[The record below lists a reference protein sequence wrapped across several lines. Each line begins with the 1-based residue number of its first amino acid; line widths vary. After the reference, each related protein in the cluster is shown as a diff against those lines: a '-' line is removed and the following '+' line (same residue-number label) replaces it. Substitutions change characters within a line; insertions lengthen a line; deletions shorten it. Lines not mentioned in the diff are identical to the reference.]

1 MLSKNKQIFI
11 SFHLDEKARVV
22 PVLEQIRTA
31 GWDNIISADICTC
44 DTSISQLIKQSDM
57 FIVFLS
63 KAYVQDESLM
73 LEEFAYAST
82 IERKHFI
89 PVWLDK
95 LNKIQK
101 NFTSDAQI
109 LSILEMLTAKH
120 TDVDT
125 DGLIR
130 ALTDFVPF
138 EPEYTPSTPQI
149 CEKPCEAYDGKEPYA
164 FISYAH
170 DNAQDVYPV
179 VKNLYKSGWD
189 LWYDE
194 GIKTTQR
201 YLPVIADHVKRCSAF
216 VLMLTPRCL
225 ERPFV
230 MNYELEFAL
239 RRGIPIV
246 PVMLQEIHI
255 IPSYISPEAVK
266 LIANA
271 ISPNEICSY
280 LERLGVLGNRG
291 EREAIPPM
299 VRQNVVYDV
308 VLPPKLPGFEIAVVD
323 GGITINKYVGN
334 DTEVIIP
341 KEVKT
346 DERVKFQ
353 VVRIHDIAFVYNN
366 KPTSITIPGSIT
378 SIGATI
384 MGHAF
389 HGCENLK
396 EIIVLEDNM
405 NYSSDS
411 GVLFDKSKSVL
422 IAFPEGKTSSSY
434 YIPDS
439 VKTIRIHAFM
449 RCNKLLSVTI
459 PDSVKSV
466 EKDVF
471 CECDNLTVHCSSSS
485 YNSNSFP
492 YDLFSNEEISY
503 ELFQKLKKAVAVSI
517 KLPCCE
523 ESPYALV
530 CCADDDLPAISEF
543 IIEMYWEGFSV
554 RYMRTPNE
562 ESLQNSACVLAFF
575 SENTEKCEETVSL
588 LQKAIARDKAN
599 IIQIFLGE
607 CTSLPNAVSNDLK
620 DRQAII
626 QNQKSKAEFEGLLKE
641 SLRTFKCTLNHPRG
655 FEAVEDN
662 GGACITKFI
671 SNAFFPHVVIPRTM
685 FNPPLPVTSIGE
697 YAFNNGWN
705 ITSIIIPD
713 SVTTI
718 GTHAFYKCEILESI
732 TIPDSV
738 TKIGGNA
745 FCDCESLASVIIG
758 NGVTSIKWY
767 TFLGCNNLTSIIIGN
782 SVTSIGGG
790 AFQDCKSLSSITIP
804 DSVKTIEER
813 VFQDCTS
820 LISVT
825 ISNGVTSIGKSA
837 FQGCASLDSI
847 TIPNS
852 VTNIGDNAFWDC
864 ASIASINVDLENA
877 SYSSVDGVL
886 FNKAHTELI
895 KYPKMKPDDSY
906 IIPDNV
912 TGIVA
917 GAFEGC
923 TNLVLITI
931 PNSVTSIGEGSF
943 CDCPNLTNITIPNSI
958 TKIED
963 GVFYDCVGLMSIT
976 IPDSVTYIGEE
987 VFSGCTHL
995 IIQCN
1000 SNSYAEQYAK
1010 ENNIQYKLTKRNLL
1024 TRLFEKK
1031 S

>member
-1 MLSKNKQIFI
+1 MLSKDKQIFI
-11 SFHLDEKARVV
+11 SFHPDEKALVA
-22 PVLEQIRTA
+22 PAMEQIRAA
-31 GWDNIISADICTC
+31 GWDNIVSADICTNG
-44 DTSISQLIKQSDM
+44 TSISQLIKQSDM

-63 KAYVQDESLM
+63 TAYTQDESLM

-95 LNKIQK
+95 LDKIQK
-101 NFTSDAQI
+101 NLTGDAQI
-109 LSILEMLTAKH
+109 FSALEMLTAKY
-120 TDVDT
+120 TEVET

-138 EPEYTPSTPQI
+138 EPKYTPSTPQI
-149 CEKPCEAYDGKEPYA
+149 CEKPCEAYEGEEPYA

-170 DNAQDVYPV
+170 DNAQDVYPA
-179 VKNLYKSGWD
+179 VKNLYESGWD

-194 GIKTTQR
+194 GIRTTQR
-201 YLPVIADHVKRCSAF
+201 YLPVIADHAKRCSVF

-246 PVMLQEIHI
+246 PVMVQEIHA
-255 IPSYISPEAVK
+255 IPSYISPQAVK
-266 LIANA
+266 LINNA

-280 LERLGVLGNRG
+280 LERLNVLSNRG
-291 EREAIPPM
+291 EREAIPPAI
-299 VRQNVVYDV
+299 RQNVVYDV

-323 GGITINKYVGN
+323 GGIAINKYVGN

-341 KEVKT
+341 EEVET

-353 VVRIHDIAFVYNN
+353 VVRIHDTAFVYNS

-384 MGHAF
+384 TGHAF
-389 HGCENLK
+389 YGCDNLE

-405 NYSSDS
+405 NYSSDN

-422 IAFPEGKTSSSY
+422 NAFPEGKTSSSY
-434 YIPDS
+434 IIPDS
-439 VKTIRIHAFM
+439 VKTIRTHAFM

-459 PDSVKSV
+459 PESVETI

-471 CECDNLTVHCSSSS
+471 SECDNLTIHCSSGS

-492 YDLFSNEEISY
+492 YDSFSNEEIMSAI
-503 ELFQKLKKAVAVSI
+503 LQGLRKVATTSI
-517 KLPCCE
+517 KLPHCE

-530 CCADDDLPAISEF
+530 CCADDDIPAISEF
-543 IIEMYWEGFSV
+543 LIEMYWEGFSV
-554 RYMRTPNE
+554 RYTRAQNE
-562 ESLQNSACVLAFF
+562 ELLQNSSCVLAFF
-575 SENTEKCEETVSL
+575 SENTEKSEETMSL
-588 LQKAIARDKAN
+588 LQKAIERDKAN
-599 IIQIFLGE
+599 IIQVFLGE
-607 CTSLPNAVSNDLK
+607 CTSLPDAVSNDLK

-626 QNQKSKAEFEGLLKE
+626 QSLKSKTEFEGLLKE
-641 SLRTFKCTLNHPRG
+641 GLRSFKCTINHPRG

-662 GGACITKFI
+662 GACITKFI

-705 ITSIIIPD
+705 IASIIIPD
-713 SVTTI
+713 SVKTI
-718 GTHAFYKCEILESI
+718 GTHAFYHCEILESI

-738 TKIGGNA
+738 TKLSGNA
-745 FCDCESLASVIIG
+745 FCDCESLASAVIG

-767 TFLGCNNLTSIIIGN
+767 TFLGCKNLTEITIGN

-813 VFQDCTS
+813 AFQDCAS

-825 ISNGVTSIGKSA
+825 IPNGVASIGKNA
-837 FQGCASLDSI
+837 FQGCASLVSI
-847 TIPNS
+847 TIPKS

-864 ASIASINVDLENA
+864 ASFASINVHSENA

-886 FNKAHTELI
+886 LNKAHTELI
-895 KYPKMKPDDSY
+895 KYPKMKPGDSY
-906 IIPDNV
+906 VIPDNV
-912 TGIVA
+912 TSIIE

-923 TNLVLITI
+923 ANLALITI

-943 CDCPNLTNITIPNSI
+943 CDCPKLADITIPNSV

-963 GVFYDCVGLMSIT
+963 GAFYDCLGLMSIT

-987 VFSGCTHL
+987 AFSGCTQL
-995 IIQCN
+995 VIQCN
-1000 SNSYAEQYAK
+1000 SNSCAEQYAK
-1010 ENNIQYKLTKRNLL
+1010 ENDIKYKLTKQNLFS
-1024 TRLFEKK
+1024 RLFDKK